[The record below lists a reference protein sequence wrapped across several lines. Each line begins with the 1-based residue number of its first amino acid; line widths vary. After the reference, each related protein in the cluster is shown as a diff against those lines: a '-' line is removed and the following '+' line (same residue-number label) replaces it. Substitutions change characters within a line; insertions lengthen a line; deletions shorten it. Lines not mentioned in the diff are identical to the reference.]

1 MKLCGRVLLLA
12 FLLFAFASDG
22 HAKWWIFGAS
32 EQGVELQYIY
42 LNKVSFSETG
52 TKVTLFR
59 EMLPN
64 GLVMIQGKATAGM
77 NKIGSARVSTDGK
90 QSWLDMKLSDSGAFE
105 YGFKPEIN
113 KPYRIY
119 VEITDTRGKTNNV
132 ESTLKEV
139 VVSTQNIQGIV
150 KNIMDSLIDAYQ
162 REKPQEFMAL
172 VSDDFTGDKTFLDRA
187 VRKDFSA
194 FDNIMLRYVL
204 TNVTVDSTGKIFV
217 TFNFNRQVTSVRS
230 GRTLQDNATTQMSFT
245 MGDRGAKIYS
255 MKWPLIFGLSDSTNV
270 AQGTVS
276 ESSGTEVI
284 VVDNKGDTKKLP
296 YQESV
301 KFVEEGGTTTTQAK
315 SVTLH
320 MTVAGTEGLKFSTD
334 TRTNEILTPPPMNGD
349 IMLFCPGLRM
359 NVGIFAQDLGVK
371 SVDSV
376 TEVPSSGYGIGGAIQ
391 PIVIGHSYALKLA
404 DGKYAV
410 VEIVN
415 DSPCVAIPMP
425 HPPRTTTIRYKYQ
438 PNGSRTF

>member
-1 MKLCGRVLLLA
+1 MKLCGRILLLA
-12 FLLFAFASDG
+12 FLLFSFASDG

-32 EQGVELQYIY
+32 EDSVELQYIY

-52 TKVTLFR
+52 TKVMLFR

-64 GLVMIQGKATAGM
+64 GMVMIQGKAVAGA

-105 YGFKPEIN
+105 YGFKPEIS

-139 VVSTQNIQGIV
+139 TVSTQNVQGIV
-150 KNIMDSLIDAYQ
+150 KNILDSLIDAYQ

-204 TNVTVDSTGKIFV
+204 TNVTVDTTGKIFV
-217 TFNFNRQVTSVRS
+217 TFNYNRQVTSTRS
-230 GRTLQDNATTQMSFT
+230 GKSLQDNATTQMTFT
-245 MGDRGAKIYS
+245 MGDRGARIYS
-255 MKWPLIFGLSDSTNV
+255 MKWPLIFGLSDSSNV

-276 ESSGTEVI
+276 ETAGTEVI
-284 VVDNKGDTKKLP
+284 VVDSKGDTKKMP

-301 KFVEEGGTTTTQAK
+301 KFVEEGGTTTTQTR

-320 MTVAGTEGLKFSTD
+320 MTFGATEGLKFSTD
-334 TRTNEILTPPPMNGD
+334 TRTNEIPTPPPMNGD
-349 IMLFCPGLRM
+349 IMLFCPGLRL
-359 NVGIFAQDLGVK
+359 NVGIFAQDLGIK
-371 SVDSV
+371 SVDSIN
-376 TEVPSSGYGIGGAIQ
+376 EVPSSGYTIGGAIS
-391 PIVIGHSYALKLA
+391 PIAAGHSYALKLA
-404 DGKYAV
+404 DGKYSV
-410 VEIVN
+410 VEVVS
-415 DSPCVAIPMP
+415 DTAGPC
-425 HPPRTTTIRYKYQ
+425 PPRTTTLRYKYQ

>member
-1 MKLCGRVLLLA
+1 MKLCSRILLFA
-12 FLLFAFASDG
+12 FLLFSFASDG

-32 EQGVELQYIY
+32 EDNVELQYIY
-42 LNKVSFSETG
+42 LNKLSFSETG
-52 TKVTLFR
+52 TKVLLFR
-59 EMLPN
+59 ETLPN
-64 GLVMIQGKATAGM
+64 GMVMIQGKATAGM
-77 NKIGSARVSTDGK
+77 NKIGSARVSIDGK

-105 YGFKPEIN
+105 YGFKPELN

-139 VVSTQNIQGIV
+139 TVSTQNIQGIV
-150 KNIMDSLIDAYQ
+150 KNILDSLIDAYQ
-162 REKPQEFMAL
+162 KEKPQEFMAL
-172 VSDDFTGDKTFLDRA
+172 ISDDFTGDKTLLDRA

-194 FDNIMLRYVL
+194 FDNIMLRYIL
-204 TNVTVDSTGKIFV
+204 TNATVDTTGKIFV
-217 TFNFNRQVTSVRS
+217 TFSYNRQVTSTRS
-230 GRTLQDNATTQMSFT
+230 GRTLQDNAVTQMTFKL
-245 MGDRGAKIYS
+245 GDRGAKIYS
-255 MKWPLIFGLSDSTNV
+255 MKWPLIFGLSDSSNV

-276 ESSGTEVI
+276 ETAGTDVI
-284 VVDNKGDTKKLP
+284 IVDNKGQAKKVT

-301 KFVEEGGTTTTQAK
+301 KFVEGGGTTTTQAK

-320 MTVAGTEGLKFSTD
+320 MTAGATEGLKFSTD

-349 IMLFCPGLRM
+349 IMLFCPGLRL

-371 SVDSV
+371 SVDSI
-376 TEVPSSGYGIGGAIQ
+376 TEVPSSGYGIGGAIS
-391 PIVIGHSYALKLA
+391 PITIGHSYAIKLA

-410 VEIVN
+410 VEIIN
-415 DSPCVAIPMP
+415 DAPCPAG
-425 HPPRTTTIRYKYQ
+425 PPRTTTIRYKYQ

>member
-1 MKLCGRVLLLA
+1 MKLFGRVLLLV
-12 FLLFAFASDG
+12 FLLFSFASDG

-32 EQGVELQYIY
+32 EDSVELQYIY

-52 TKVTLFR
+52 TKVMLFR

-64 GLVMIQGKATAGM
+64 GMVMIQGKATAGM
-77 NKIGSARVSTDGK
+77 NKIGSARVTTDGK
-90 QSWLDMKLSDSGAFE
+90 QSWLDMKLSENGAFE
-105 YGFKPEIN
+105 YGFKPELN
-113 KPYRIY
+113 RAYRIY

-139 VVSTQNIQGIV
+139 VVSTQNVQAIV
-150 KNIMDSLIDAYQ
+150 KSILDSLIDAYQ
-162 REKPQEFMAL
+162 REKPREFMAL

-204 TNVTVDSTGKIFV
+204 TNVTVDTSGKIFV
-217 TFNFNRQVTSVRS
+217 TFNYNRQVTSVRS
-230 GRTLQDNATTQMSFT
+230 GRTLQDNAVTQMTFT
-245 MGDRGAKIYS
+245 MGDRGAKVYS

-276 ESSGTEVI
+276 ESSSTEVI

-320 MTVAGTEGLKFSTD
+320 MTAGATEGLKFSTD

-371 SVDSV
+371 SVDSI
-376 TEVPSSGYGIGGAIQ
+376 TEVPSSGYGIGGAIS
-391 PIVIGHSYALKLA
+391 PITIGHSYAIKLA

-410 VEIVN
+410 VEIIN
-415 DSPCVAIPMP
+415 DAPCPAG
-425 HPPRTTTIRYKYQ
+425 PPRTTTIRYKYQ